1 MDIRERLINIV
12 YSWREKKVIIIGD
25 IMIDEYIIGKIE
37 RISPEA
43 PVPILEVEEEKHILG
58 GAANVANNIKTLG
71 GAPILFGVIGKDK
84 SGEKLIE
91 LLEERKIKNYLLI
104 DEKRPTTTKT
114 RLLSMGQQ
122 IVRMDRE
129 YRAYIDQE
137 LEKKLIENIEKSID
151 TVDLVILSDYA
162 KGVLT
167 PSLTQKIAN
176 LAQRKG
182 KKVVVDPKGKDYAKY
197 QKVSYITPNEK
208 EAKLATNMEENFDII
223 LCAKK
228 LIEIVNSEGIIIT
241 RGEKGI
247 FLYINDTYYFIPALK
262 VEVRDVT
269 GAGDTVISTFSLAL
283 STGADPLEACI
294 LSNFAGSCVVRKLGT
309 STITPSELIS
319 IIPPKIE
326 IDSHHVHF

>member
-1 MDIRERLINIV
+1 MDIRERLVNIV

-71 GAPILFGVIGKDK
+71 GDPILFGVIGKDK

-319 IIPPKIE
+319 IIPQKIE
-326 IDSHHVHF
+326 IDGHHVHF